1 MTFERKSAIWPV
13 PPGKEADFYQ
23 QSDDLDNRLM
33 LPGFPD
39 RLNSRRTFFP
49 QQSGHRTIA
58 SSSPPEAKIQLSM
71 KKLFVLV
78 CALSLAL
85 CAVTEDKHRR
95 RKRALDPF
103 YLRLWQYY
111 RALGFRPRFVPY
123 FVPAT
128 TTTATT
134 TTTTTTATTT
144 TPTTTASTTTPAPA
158 PATAGSGG

>member
-1 MTFERKSAIWPV
+1 
-13 PPGKEADFYQ
+13 
-23 QSDDLDNRLM
+23 
-33 LPGFPD
+33 
-39 RLNSRRTFFP
+39 
-49 QQSGHRTIA
+49 
-58 SSSPPEAKIQLSM
+58 M

-85 CAVTEDKHRR
+85 CAVTEEKHER
-95 RKRALDPF
+95 RKRALDPV

-111 RALGFRPRFVPY
+111 KSLGFRPRFVPY

-144 TPTTTASTTTPAPA
+144 TPTTTTTT
-158 PATAGSGG
+158 ATTTKAAAAGGG